1 MPVMPSGRQDAL
13 RGHTPRPSVPHSL
26 VAEPPP
32 AKQLSPA
39 EESLASAVAFHV
51 GEILG
56 GLVDQEDPKKADAT
70 RKRITRY
77 KGAIGALGAALI
89 GIASWSAS
97 QIEAYGQSRAD
108 AATSALKAEAKAEE
122 AARYLEETRKLASEA
137 REVSEATSARVDQL
151 DRKLDR
157 LLRLAEAEAK

>member
-13 RGHTPRPSVPHSL
+13 RGNTPRPSVPHSL

-32 AKQLSPA
+32 SRLSPA

-56 GLVDQEDPKKADAT
+56 SLSSEEDPKKKAESA
-70 RKRITRY
+70 KRITNY
-77 KGAIGALGAALI
+77 KRLIGALGAALI
-89 GIASWSAS
+89 GLASWSAS

-122 AARYLEETRKLASEA
+122 AARYLEETRQLAATA

-151 DRKLDR
+151 DQKLDR
-157 LLRLAEAEAK
+157 LLRLAEADAR

>member
-13 RGHTPRPSVPHSL
+13 RGNTPRPSVPHSY

-32 AKQLSPA
+32 SKLSPA

-56 GLVDQEDPKKADAT
+56 SLTVEDPNKAASA
-70 RKRITRY
+70 KRITNYRRL
-77 KGAIGALGAALI
+77 IGALGAALI
-89 GIASWSAS
+89 GLASWSAS

-122 AARYLEETRKLASEA
+122 AARYLEETRQLAATA

-151 DRKLDR
+151 DQKLDR
-157 LLRLAEAEAK
+157 LLRLAEADAR